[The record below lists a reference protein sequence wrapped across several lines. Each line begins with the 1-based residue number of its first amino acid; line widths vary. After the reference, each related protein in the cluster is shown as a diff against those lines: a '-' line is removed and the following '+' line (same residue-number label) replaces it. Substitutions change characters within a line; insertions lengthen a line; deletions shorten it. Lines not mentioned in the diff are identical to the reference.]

1 MSANYVIIECCFYC
15 RFVVALAK
23 DLGKEFYPYFAST
36 KKSFLSVLIRLLD
49 TKESD
54 QLEWTLI
61 CLAYLFK
68 SLKPYLKKDITTV
81 FDALIPLLDSRS
93 GDHVTNFAAECFS
106 FVVRDIKDKEKFL
119 LAILSKLNVKIEDGI
134 RQSEILTRGC
144 GQLLF
149 EIVRG
154 VNGLFHSC
162 AESYLRIYFEILAKV
177 KPKQVHLMY
186 DVLSETISSMLQ
198 QIAPV
203 NMQTFWDA
211 TYSTIEQFISDA
223 ETNELALS
231 RMLLLMGIALETRDG
246 KFLTNPS
253 QFVTTLVKVTKA
265 KNISNDCLQTTSE
278 LVAALLLSKNVILT
292 QLDASRISKPILTI
306 PSAEIFESFVWNCVN
321 FSQFEILIL
330 PEFLRYL
337 DSQVDSK
344 CFSLNALELMAK
356 IILKKSPLCGDGC
369 ILSDRQGYPIRMR
382 SVKCFEKIEKI
393 LIDTKENETFLENP
407 REFLLALIVYSNI
420 TGADKT
426 NVTTKIDAMIEFCLT
441 SLQPHDS
448 ETCAEPESFEIRSK
462 NKRIIFTLSVLV
474 ESQIQLNNQ
483 QSNANAA
490 VHKFPLKKLIG
501 KLLPFAH
508 CENFSYIH
516 GLRVLDL
523 IITYESNQSTAKRNP
538 DFDVD
543 LFIDIHNRISN
554 NLSSRYH
561 EVRRITSHLLQQFES
576 ELKLDAEHKI
586 YSIFSGIESVEPN
599 VHTYREQLLLFQ
611 RIEPNA
617 RFVSALRKTHDAIK
631 LDPLKYLLGLLYVNF
646 NLLWKPT
653 IELITT
659 YFEELDIEEFW
670 TLFKSKIDET
680 TALQRLEIPNNV
692 DDDLEFIAN
701 DTCLGKQ
708 YLEIWRNNE
717 RTIDLVN
724 YRILLWRMIP
734 LLGMLREIKNR
745 EIVTIFLDFIEHEYK
760 KTTDRDSLS
769 WQAQRNRRPNKN
781 KKHNQS
787 KITSDAEINKENDD
801 DDDNEIEDEGKSHEE
816 QNIPKGTQR
825 TLIQM
830 LQVFVNQNNPK
841 QLHREPELWNLY
853 MELLTHRNSA
863 VQKLAL
869 DCVVAYKHKYL
880 QPYKDHLYHLVDDS
894 KFKEGISNFKIDKE
908 SGLVQTEHRP
918 QLMPIVMRILFS
930 KMLMRVGGQKTPNQ
944 LRKSLV
950 MRFLGGCHE
959 DEILIMLNM
968 SFWMFESEFA
978 PDAREMCLNVMT
990 KTNVTNVLSPSILQS
1005 SLDLIDVIQAE
1016 FSGLMSEQFLR
1027 YIVNILLVIGS
1038 IIQTILQQRQD
1049 ADTKFTAD
1057 MVKPFKNLRNNCLQN
1072 LQRFFEHFEAYNWS
1086 DSEIDAI
1093 FLIFISTS
1101 ASKLSQESQMAVTP
1115 LLKLFSTFGKSPRLF
1130 VLLTR
1135 YTAITIENID
1145 TTPLKYVMDLLI
1157 EPKAKSLVCLTI
1169 MEMIQNLLTFSDDFS
1184 KNGVELKPLEISQ
1197 CKNIDERCLAE
1208 IPTADN
1214 LNFGSKILLPYLSN
1228 ILQKFRMNLRS
1239 RRGLTKRDL
1248 FILSRITEL
1257 IVDAETSNTLLTVL
1271 LPILVRK
1278 SNRST
1283 GEEVLA
1289 QMINTISNLFKR
1301 IERPERHLRNIAP
1314 MFEQITAVGPRKLL
1328 CDILKVIYER
1338 CPSDET
1344 EQKDELK
1351 QLYEIISALNAL
1363 DRRWIE
1369 QPDYEKRLEAYK
1381 TIGRLTAADEI
1392 NLNIGILV
1400 VYHSFFFIKHDK
1412 DMALRDSASHHLRT
1426 MVPVLIR
1433 KLQRHRSQD
1442 LDYLIGNVLLNLVR
1456 RTFRDKNDNV
1466 RNEGIQLLGEISREC
1481 PDAHPVLDD
1490 LHKLTCKQD
1499 REIDFFDNI
1508 THLQSQ
1514 RHGKALLRF
1523 CAVAKTLE
1531 VAPNPRTLTQF
1542 ILPLA
1547 SMYISCEKY
1556 SAKHGLVTSAIET
1569 IGAVC
1574 HLLPWH
1580 QYETILKYYIKNM
1593 RYNVEY
1599 QKQMVRIVMQILDA
1613 FHFDLSKANVL
1624 PQELPKVDVEKPND
1638 DTKAEEMTSKDP
1650 TDETAEPEKEEDA
1663 DEEVIMQT
1671 DNTDAENFDEE
1682 LDALNQAERE
1692 DDADEEV
1699 ETPVKKTRI
1708 CIYDTPLVLSQSIA
1722 RKIIHNIATSLVPT
1736 LNNSITALSTY
1747 ESFHKLNKK
1756 KRRSEREEEEILRV
1770 PIALAIVKLLQKMP
1784 SGMLGKV
1791 LQVCFLYNEDF
1802 ANFNPIVSIR
1812 AIHIRN
1818 PNQSVHVL
1826 EITIDFCA
1834 YDDT

>member
-1 MSANYVIIECCFYC
+1 M
-15 RFVVALAK
+15 VALAK
-23 DLGKEFYPYFAST
+23 DLGKEFYPYFVSAE
-36 KKSFLSVLIRLLD
+36 KSFLSVLILLLD

-68 SLKPYLKKDITTV
+68 CLKPYLKKDITTV

-119 LAILSKLNVKIEDGI
+119 LDILSKLNVKIEDGV
-134 RQSEILTRGC
+134 RQSAILTRGC

-162 AESYLRIYFEILAKV
+162 ADSYLRIYFEMLAKV

-186 DVLSETISSMLQ
+186 DVLSETIASMLQ
-198 QIAPV
+198 QITPT

-211 TYSTIEQFISDA
+211 TYATIEQFINDA
-223 ETNELALS
+223 EKNALALS
-231 RMLLLMGIALETRDG
+231 RMLLLMGMALETRDG
-246 KFLTNPS
+246 KFLTNPT
-253 QFVTTLVKVTKA
+253 QFVTTLLKVTNTE
-265 KNISNDCLQTTSE
+265 NISNDCLHTTSE
-278 LVAALLLSKNVILT
+278 LVAALLLSKNVIIS
-292 QLDASRISKPILTI
+292 QLDASRISKRILTI
-306 PSAEIFESFVWNCVN
+306 PSADIFESFVWNCVN

-337 DSQVDSK
+337 DSK
-344 CFSLNALELMAK
+344 YFSLNALELMAK
-356 IILKKSPLCGDGC
+356 IILKKSPLCGDGV
-369 ILSDRQGYPIRMR
+369 ILSDRQGYPIQMR
-382 SVKCFEKIEKI
+382 SVKCFQKIENI

-407 REFLLALIVYSNI
+407 REFLLALIVYTNI

-426 NVTTKIDAMIEFCLT
+426 NAMTKIDAMINICLT
-441 SLQPHDS
+441 SLQPHDP
-448 ETCAEPESFEIRSK
+448 ETCAEPESLEIRTK
-462 NKRIIFTLSVLV
+462 NKRIIFTLSVLL

-483 QSNANAA
+483 QSDANAA
-490 VHKFPLKKLIG
+490 LYKLPLKKLVE

-523 IITYESNQSTAKRNP
+523 IITYESNQSKAKQNP
-538 DFDVD
+538 DFNVD
-543 LFIDIHNRISN
+543 LFIDIHNQISN

-561 EVRRITSHLLQQFES
+561 EVRRLAAHLFQQFEN
-576 ELKLDAEHKI
+576 ELHLDAEYKI

-617 RFVSALRKTHDAIK
+617 RFISTLRKKHDPMK

-659 YFEELDIEEFW
+659 YFDELDIEEFW

-680 TALQRLEIPNNV
+680 TALQRLELPNNNV
-692 DDDLEFIAN
+692 DDDLEFIEN
-701 DTCLGKQ
+701 GTCLGEQ

-769 WQAQRNRRPNKN
+769 WQAHRSRRT
-781 KKHNQS
+781 KKKRHDKSQTTPDTKVEKVN
-787 KITSDAEINKENDD
+787 NDD
-801 DDDNEIEDEGKSHEE
+801 DNDNDDDFDVDEVEAEDKCLSNEEP
-816 QNIPKGTQR
+816 NIPKGTQR

-853 MELLTHRNSA
+853 MELLTHRNAA

-880 QPYKDHLYHLVDDS
+880 QPYKDHLYSLVDDS

-908 SGLVQTEHRP
+908 SGLVQPEHRP
-918 QLMPIVMRILFS
+918 PLMPIVMRILFS

-1072 LQRFFEHFEAYNWS
+1072 LQRFFEHFETYNWS
-1086 DSEIDAI
+1086 DCEIDAI
-1093 FLIFISTS
+1093 FLIFISPT

-1115 LLKLFSTFGKSPRLF
+1115 LLKLFATFGKSPRLF

-1135 YTAITIENID
+1135 YTAITMENTD
-1145 TTPLKYVMDLLI
+1145 TTPLKYVMNLLI

-1184 KNGVELKPLEISQ
+1184 KNGIELKPLEISQ
-1197 CKNIDERCLAE
+1197 CKCIDEQCLAE
-1208 IPTADN
+1208 IPQADD
-1214 LNFGSKILLPYLSN
+1214 LNFGSKILLPYLPN

-1278 SNRST
+1278 SNKST
-1283 GEEVLA
+1283 GEEVLV
-1289 QMINTISNLFKR
+1289 QMITTISNLFKR
-1301 IERPERHLRNIAP
+1301 IERPERHLRSIAP
-1314 MFEQITAVGPRKLL
+1314 MFEQITAIGPRKLL
-1328 CDILKVIYER
+1328 SDILMVIYDR
-1338 CPSDET
+1338 CPSDDT
-1344 EQKDELK
+1344 EQKNQLK
-1351 QLYEIISALNAL
+1351 QLCEIVGALNAL

-1381 TIGRLTAADEI
+1381 TIGRLTAADDI
-1392 NLNIGILV
+1392 DLNIGILV

-1412 DMALRDSASHHLRT
+1412 DMALRDSASYHLRT

-1433 KLQRHRSQD
+1433 KLQRNRSQD

-1490 LHKLTCKQD
+1490 LHKLTCKDD

-1523 CAVAKTLE
+1523 GSVAKTLE

-1624 PQELPKVDVEKPND
+1624 PKELPKVDVEKLSD
-1638 DTKAEEMTSKDP
+1638 VTKTKETITKDQ
-1650 TDETAEPEKEEDA
+1650 TVEKAEPEKADDG
-1663 DEEVIMQT
+1663 DEEVIIQT

-1682 LDALNQAERE
+1682 LDALNQAEPE
-1692 DDADEEV
+1692 DDADEVV
-1699 ETPVKKTRI
+1699 ETPTKKTRI
-1708 CIYDTPLVLSQSIA
+1708 CIYDTPVVLSQSIA
-1722 RKIIHNIATSLVPT
+1722 RKIIYNIATSLVPT

-1784 SGMLGKV
+1784 TGMLGNF
-1791 LQVCFLYNEDF
+1791 CLYFFDMNEDF
-1802 ANFNPIVSIR
+1802 ANPS
-1812 AIHIRN
+1812 
-1818 PNQSVHVL
+1818 
-1826 EITIDFCA
+1826 
-1834 YDDT
+1834 

>member
-1 MSANYVIIECCFYC
+1 M
-15 RFVVALAK
+15 VALAK
-23 DLGKEFYPYFAST
+23 DLGKEFYPYFVST
-36 KKSFLSVLIRLLD
+36 EKSFLTVLIRLLD
-49 TKESD
+49 IKESD

-68 SLKPYLKKDITTV
+68 CLKPYLKKDITTV
-81 FDALIPLLDSRS
+81 FDALIPLLDNRS
-93 GDHVTNFAAECFS
+93 GEHITNFAAECFS
-106 FVVRDIKDKEKFL
+106 FVVRDIKDKEQFL
-119 LAILSKLNVKIEDGI
+119 LAILSKLNVKIEDGV

-154 VNGLFHSC
+154 INGLFHSC
-162 AESYLRIYFEILAKV
+162 AESYLRIYFEILTKL
-177 KPKQVHLMY
+177 KPKQMDLMY
-186 DVLSETISSMLQ
+186 DVLSETISSMLR

-203 NMQTFWDA
+203 NMQTFWNV
-211 TYSTIEQFISDA
+211 TLSTIEQFINDA
-223 ETNELALS
+223 DKNALALN
-231 RMLLLMGIALETRDG
+231 RMLLLMGMALETRDG
-246 KFLTNPS
+246 KFLTNPN
-253 QFVTTLVKVTKA
+253 QFVTTLLKVINVE
-265 KNISNDCLQTTSE
+265 NISNNCLKTISE
-278 LVAALLLSKNVILT
+278 LVAALLLSKNVILS
-292 QLDASRISKPILTI
+292 QLDASRISKQILTI
-306 PSAEIFESFVWNCVN
+306 PSTDIFESFVWNCVN

-337 DSQVDSK
+337 DSK
-344 CFSLNALELMAK
+344 YFSLTALELMAK
-356 IILKKSPLCGDGC
+356 IILKKSPLCGDGV
-369 ILSDRQGYPIRMR
+369 ILGDRQVYPIQMR
-382 SVKCFEKIEKI
+382 SVKCFKKIEKI
-393 LIDTKENETFLENP
+393 LIDAKENETFLENP

-420 TGADKT
+420 IGADKI
-426 NVTTKIDAMIEFCLT
+426 NVMTKIDTIIDICLML
-441 SLQPHDS
+441 LQPHDR
-448 ETCAEPESFEIRSK
+448 ETCAEPESSEIRIK
-462 NKRIIFTLSVLV
+462 NKRIIFTLSVLL
-474 ESQIQLNNQ
+474 ENQIQLNDQ
-483 QSNANAA
+483 QLDANAKGI
-490 VHKFPLKKLIG
+490 HKFPLKKLVE

-523 IITYESNQSTAKRNP
+523 IITYESNQSKAKQNP
-538 DFDVD
+538 DFNVD
-543 LFIDIHNRISN
+543 LFIDIHNQISD

-561 EVRRITSHLLQQFES
+561 EVRRITSHLFQQFEC
-576 ELKLDAEHKI
+576 ELKLGAEYKI
-586 YSIFSGIESVEPN
+586 YSIFSAIESIEPN

-617 RFVSALRKTHDAIK
+617 RFISTLQKTHDAIK

-659 YFEELDIEEFW
+659 YFDELDIEEFW

-680 TALQRLEIPNNV
+680 TAIQRLKITNKA
-692 DDDLEFIAN
+692 DDDLEFMEN
-701 DTCLGKQ
+701 GTCLSEQ
-708 YLEIWRNNE
+708 YLQIWHNND

-734 LLGMLREIKNR
+734 LFGMLREIKNR

-769 WQAQRNRRPNKN
+769 WQSQRKHKT
-781 KKHNQS
+781 KKKRHDQIQMKAN
-787 KITSDAEINKENDD
+787 TEINKENDD
-801 DDDNEIEDEGKSHEE
+801 DDDDADDDADDDHDDDDNVEVKEEEKSNDEP
-816 QNIPKGTQR
+816 NIPKGTQR

-853 MELLTHRNSA
+853 MELLTHRNSTI
-863 VQKLAL
+863 QKLAL

-880 QPYKDHLYHLVDDS
+880 QPYKDHLYNLVDDN
-894 KFKEGISNFKIDKE
+894 KFKEGINNFKIDKE
-908 SGLVQTEHRP
+908 SAIVQPEHRS

-930 KMLMRVGGQKTPNQ
+930 KMLMRIGGQKTPNQ

-968 SFWMFESEFA
+968 SFWMFESEFNS
-978 PDAREMCLNVMT
+978 DAREMCLNVMT
-990 KTNVTNVLSPSILQS
+990 KTNITNVLSPNILQS

-1016 FSGLMSEQFLR
+1016 FSGLMSEKFLK

-1038 IIQTILQQRQD
+1038 IVQTILQQRQY
-1049 ADTKFTAD
+1049 ADTKLTAD
-1057 MVKPFKNLRNNCLQN
+1057 MVKPFKNLHNKCLQN

-1093 FLIFISTS
+1093 FLIFISPL
-1101 ASKLSQESQMAVTP
+1101 ASKLSQQSQMAVTP

-1145 TTPLKYVMDLLI
+1145 TTPLKYVMNLLI
-1157 EPKAKSLVCLTI
+1157 EPKAKPMVCLTI
-1169 MEMIQNLLTFSDDFS
+1169 MEMIQNLVTFGDDLS
-1184 KNGVELKPLEISQ
+1184 KNGIELKPLEISQ
-1197 CKNIDERCLAE
+1197 CKSIDEQCLAK
-1208 IPTADN
+1208 IPMADN
-1214 LNFGSKILLPYLSN
+1214 LNFGSKIILPYLPY

-1248 FILSRITEL
+1248 VILSRITEL

-1278 SNRST
+1278 SNKST
-1283 GEEVLA
+1283 GEEVLV

-1301 IERPERHLRNIAP
+1301 IERPERHLRSIAP
-1314 MFEQITAVGPRKLL
+1314 MFEQIIAIGPRKLL

-1338 CPSDET
+1338 CASDKT
-1344 EQKDELK
+1344 EQKYQLK
-1351 QLYEIISALNAL
+1351 QLYEIVSALNAL

-1369 QPDYEKRLEAYK
+1369 QPDYEKRLETYK
-1381 TIGRLTAADEI
+1381 LIGRLTAADEI
-1392 NLNIGILV
+1392 DLNIGILV

-1433 KLQRHRSQD
+1433 KLQRNRSQD
-1442 LDYLIGNVLLNLVR
+1442 LDYLIGTVLLNLVR

-1508 THLQSQ
+1508 THLQTQ

-1523 CAVAKTLE
+1523 CSIAKTLE
-1531 VAPNPRTLTQF
+1531 MAPNPRTLTQF

-1624 PQELPKVDVEKPND
+1624 PKELPMVNDVERLS
-1638 DTKAEEMTSKDP
+1638 E
-1650 TDETAEPEKEEDA
+1650 DETTTKEKTNMEQTDKMAEPEKEEDA
-1663 DEEVIMQT
+1663 DEEVIIQT
-1671 DNTDAENFDEE
+1671 DNTETENFDEE
-1682 LDALNQAERE
+1682 LDALNQAKQE

-1699 ETPVKKTRI
+1699 ETPLKKTRI
-1708 CIYDTPLVLSQSIA
+1708 CIYDTPVVLSQSIA
-1722 RKIIHNIATSLVPT
+1722 RKIIHNIATNLVPT

-1784 SGMLGKV
+1784 SGMLGK
-1791 LQVCFLYNEDF
+1791 
-1802 ANFNPIVSIR
+1802 
-1812 AIHIRN
+1812 
-1818 PNQSVHVL
+1818 
-1826 EITIDFCA
+1826 FC
-1834 YDDT
+1834 